1 MRIDEALAESKPLA
15 VKFGSSVLN
24 IMYRQSNY
32 TIAQMEEMEGRKSEP
47 GYLVT
52 MIQDLVEAW
61 DLNRVEKIFAD
72 DGVTVVGEREVPVDV
87 SSREDVRL
95 YVTRPVIVGILKAIR
110 EDGEVGEA

>member
-1 MRIDEALAESKPLA
+1 MRIDEALAGSKALD
-15 VKFGSSVLN
+15 VKFGSSVLH

-47 GYLVT
+47 GYLVK

-61 DLNRVEKIFAD
+61 DLTRTETVLL
-72 DGVTVVGEREVPVDV
+72 DGGGTTEREVPVDI
-87 SSREDVRL
+87 SDPEDLRAH
-95 YVTRPVIVGILKAIR
+95 VTRPVIVGILKAIR